1 MYCQLAKMSEPIP
14 TLEAMEKTTKH
25 KGHAYNCMRCSRMGK
40 GYVDVKPLMRQSQQK
55 SSAFL
60 VC

>member
-1 MYCQLAKMSEPIP
+1 MFQ
-14 TLEAMEKTTKH
+14 EKTSFDDNK
-25 KGHAYNCMRCSRMGK
+25 AIAGK
-40 GYVDVKPLMRQSQQK
+40 LGQIPELKKYMKKVMPFVMVAKVSSCPLMRQSQQK